1 MRGLPIQVT
10 TPMSTT
16 SALRAVRAPD
26 TAAGA
31 PDRLAQLRAEIDRL
45 DAQLLHALEQR
56 IALAREIGAHKPPV
70 EGQPTLG
77 FRPDREAAVVGGLLA
92 RADPSMHALVQG
104 VWREVMSAGLAAQ
117 GPMTVAVWRGP
128 ERRVGLDAARRR
140 FGASA
145 RYARAADPGQAL
157 ADAARGDTLAV
168 LALEADRPWWLALAP
183 GRDGA
188 CEDLWVCEALSAT
201 DDAREPDALA
211 LGRLPPGSL
220 APGRE
225 VRVTR
230 CGGDGGWSG
239 PPDLVLATAEGWRLT
254 LAARRTDGPLDVS
267 ARDRGVVGRV

>member
-1 MRGLPIQVT
+1 MP
-10 TPMSTT
+10 TT
-16 SALRAVRAPD
+16 SALRDVRAPD
-26 TAAGA
+26 TAAGSA
-31 PDRLAQLRAEIDRL
+31 DRLAELRAEIDRL
-45 DAQLLHALEQR
+45 DAQLLRALEQR
-56 IALAREIGAHKPPV
+56 IALAREIGANKPPIA
-70 EGQPTLG
+70 GQPSIG
-77 FRPDREAAVVGGLLA
+77 FRPDREAAVVSGLLS

-145 RYARAADPGQAL
+145 RYVRAADPEAAL

-168 LALEADRPWWLALAP
+168 LALESDRPWWLALA
-183 GRDGA
+183 DA
-188 CEDLWVCEALSAT
+188 CDDLWVCEALSAT
-201 DDAREPDALA
+201 DDGREPDALA
-211 LGRLPPGSL
+211 IGRLPPASL

-254 LAARRTDGPLDVS
+254 LAARRTDGPLDAA